1 MFKKSWL
8 VLVWLVGAV
17 VLSACGSSPAIST
30 APNTAAAGS
39 SGAIA
44 ATASNA
50 TGQKPGKYQQSIEF
64 EGRTRSY
71 LLYLPP
77 AVTGPK
83 ALPLLLA
90 FHGGGGQGQ
99 SMQRLTGFN
108 TLADQ
113 QGFIAVYPDAVDK
126 NWNDGRDSPF
136 LASQREGINDTGFV
150 SALIDHLSHNLNIDP
165 KRIYAT
171 GMSNG
176 GIFSQMVG
184 CELAGKIA
192 AIAPVAGSMAT
203 KLAPN
208 CNPAR
213 PLPVMMIMGT
223 DDPLVPWQGGAVVN
237 DKRGTVLSVADTIQK
252 WVAFDG
258 CDSTPTIT
266 REPDKDPQDGT
277 QVRREAYSSCKD
289 STEVILYAVE
299 GGGHAW
305 PGGPQYAPPPLI
317 GKTNRDINASQL
329 IWDFFS
335 RHPMA

>member
-1 MFKKSWL
+1 MFKNSLL
-8 VLVWLVGAV
+8 VLVIGLMALA
-17 VLSACGSSPAIST
+17 LSACGSSPVIST
-30 APNTAAAGS
+30 APNTASAGS
-39 SGAIA
+39 SSAIA
-44 ATASNA
+44 ATPQNF

-64 EGRTRSY
+64 EGRMRSY

-77 AVTGPK
+77 AVSQQS

-99 SMQRLTGFN
+99 SMQGLTGFN
-108 TLADQ
+108 ALASQ
-113 QGFIAVYPDAVDK
+113 KGFIVVYPDAVDK
-126 NWNDGRDSPF
+126 NWNDGRGSPF

-150 SALIDHLSHNLNIDP
+150 SALIDHLSHNLNIDA
-165 KRIYAT
+165 KRIYAI

-176 GIFSQMVG
+176 GIFSQMAG

-203 KLAPN
+203 KLAPS

-213 PLPVMMIMGT
+213 PIPVMMIMGT
-223 DDPLVPWQGGAVVN
+223 DDPLVPWQGGAVVA
-237 DKRGTVLSVADTIQK
+237 DKRGTVLSVADTIKK
-252 WVAFDG
+252 WVTFDG
-258 CDSTPTIT
+258 CDSAPAVT

-277 QVRREAYSSCKD
+277 QVRREAYSGCKN

-305 PGGPQYAPPPLI
+305 PGGPQYAPQALI